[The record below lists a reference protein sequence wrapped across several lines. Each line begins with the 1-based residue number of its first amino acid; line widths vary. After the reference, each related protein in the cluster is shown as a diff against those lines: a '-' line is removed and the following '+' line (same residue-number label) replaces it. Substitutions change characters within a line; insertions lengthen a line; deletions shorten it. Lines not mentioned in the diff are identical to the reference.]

1 MDTPHRMR
9 TRTLRIGPVSIG
21 GGSPVAVQSM
31 TNTDTRDAE
40 ATLAQIRRLSNAGCE
55 LVRLAV
61 PDEKAASALKTIA
74 ERSPVPLIADIHF
87 DYRLALAA
95 LDAGL
100 HGLRINPGNIGS
112 SQKVDSVADAAR
124 ANGAVIRIGVNSG
137 SVEKDLLS
145 RYGGP
150 VPEALVESALRHV
163 AMLEKRG
170 FYDMKISLK
179 SSSVLTTIAA
189 YRLMASKVCYPLHLG
204 VTEAGTPMR
213 GTVKS
218 SVGMGILLAE
228 GIGDTIRV
236 SLTADPVQEVAVA
249 WELLRALELR
259 RRGPEIISCP
269 TCGRTEIDLIRLAE
283 QVEAHVQSDSRA
295 AKSAIKIAVM
305 GCVVNGPGEA
315 READIGIA
323 GGRGKGVIFCKG
335 KVLRSVTGEDA
346 LLPAFLEELDK
357 LLTSEN

>member
-124 ANGAVIRIGVNSG
+124 ANGAVIRTWQPGHYEQQTTQVW
-137 SVEKDLLS
+137 
-145 RYGGP
+145 
-150 VPEALVESALRHV
+150 VP
-163 AMLEKRG
+163 
-170 FYDMKISLK
+170 
-179 SSSVLTTIAA
+179 
-189 YRLMASKVCYPLHLG
+189 
-204 VTEAGTPMR
+204 
-213 GTVKS
+213 
-218 SVGMGILLAE
+218 
-228 GIGDTIRV
+228 
-236 SLTADPVQEVAVA
+236 
-249 WELLRALELR
+249 
-259 RRGPEIISCP
+259 
-269 TCGRTEIDLIRLAE
+269 
-283 QVEAHVQSDSRA
+283 
-295 AKSAIKIAVM
+295 
-305 GCVVNGPGEA
+305 
-315 READIGIA
+315 
-323 GGRGKGVIFCKG
+323 
-335 KVLRSVTGEDA
+335 
-346 LLPAFLEELDK
+346 
-357 LLTSEN
+357 